1 MPDTFRRLA
10 LELPEMVEGT
20 HMSKL
25 DFRVGGRIFAT
36 LGRPNEEWGMVA
48 LRPQEQEVLMGAEPV
63 VYRPIP
69 GGWGKRGCTFVN
81 LAEVDEVSLRSA
93 LLMAWRGKAAKR
105 LVVRHAALVD
115 A

>member
-1 MPDTFRRLA
+1 MGKP
-10 LELPEMVEGT
+10 
-20 HMSKL
+20 

-48 LRPQEQEVLMGAEPV
+48 LKPDEQEMLVAVDAVM
-63 VYRPIP
+63 YRPVS
-69 GGWGKRGCTFVN
+69 GGWGKRGCTTVN
-81 LAEVDEVSLRSA
+81 LAEVDEASLRSA

-105 LVVRHAALVD
+105 LVERYAALVD

>member
-1 MPDTFRRLA
+1 MGKP
-10 LELPEMVEGT
+10 
-20 HMSKL
+20 

-48 LRPQEQEVLMGAEPV
+48 LKPQEQEMLVAAEPV
-63 VYRPIP
+63 MYRPAA
-69 GGWGKRGCTFVN
+69 GGWGKRGCTYVN

-105 LVVRHAALVD
+105 LVTCHTALVD